1 MRFSCRFCGAVFDK
15 ADTSVPMEDYPGWV
29 WMRDTCPRCHKG
41 MDDWHVSEIWMKD
54 WITLA
59 IRHQRNVEVS
69 E

>member
-15 ADTSVPMEDYPGWV
+15 EDISVPMDDPGWV
-29 WMRDTCPRCHKG
+29 WMRHTCPRCHKG
-41 MDDWHVSEIWMKD
+41 MDDWYVSEIWEKH
-54 WITLA
+54 WIFLA